1 MLLTKRNVIVQ
12 PVTRLWLW
20 KSAPSSHTH
29 RELKKCTPFGDFS
42 DQSHFQT
49 TILVDAGVCCPL
61 SFSVFAF
68 SSRAIPILSFEL
80 ILVCFQSF
88 WFWRFH
94 LPMLFAPILASFVLK
109 SRFFFLCPQL
119 LTLSFSSSTET
130 DLRLMLFLWAVV
142 NPVSSLRKIQE
153 VSEIVLFWILLWI
166 QIMVRTASCFSTFCN
181 SQCFPVRFCLLWK
194 E

>member
-1 MLLTKRNVIVQ
+1 MS
-12 PVTRLWLW
+12 RLWLW
-20 KSAPSSHTH
+20 KSAFSEPSSHTH
-29 RELKKCTPFGDFS
+29 RELKKCTPFSDFS

-49 TILVDAGVCCPL
+49 TILVTFFSYQSHLQTMILVDAGVCCPL

-94 LPMLFAPILASFVLK
+94 LPMLFAPILASFILK

-130 DLRLMLFLWAVV
+130 DLRFMLFLWAVV
-142 NPVSSLRKIQE
+142 NPVSSLRKIQG
-153 VSEIVLFWILLWI
+153 VSEIVRAVLKLRI
-166 QIMVRTASCFSTFCN
+166 QIVVKSAFFNYNPESSIMYH
-181 SQCFPVRFCLLWK
+181 
-194 E
+194 

>member
-1 MLLTKRNVIVQ
+1 MR
-12 PVTRLWLW
+12 
-20 KSAPSSHTH
+20 KSASSSQTH
-29 RELKKCTPFGDFS
+29 RELKKCTPFSDFSDQSHLQTTILVTFFS

-94 LPMLFAPILASFVLK
+94 LPMLFAPILASFILK

-119 LTLSFSSSTET
+119 LILSFSSSTET
-130 DLRLMLFLWAVV
+130 DLRLMLFL
-142 NPVSSLRKIQE
+142 
-153 VSEIVLFWILLWI
+153 
-166 QIMVRTASCFSTFCN
+166 
-181 SQCFPVRFCLLWK
+181 
-194 E
+194 